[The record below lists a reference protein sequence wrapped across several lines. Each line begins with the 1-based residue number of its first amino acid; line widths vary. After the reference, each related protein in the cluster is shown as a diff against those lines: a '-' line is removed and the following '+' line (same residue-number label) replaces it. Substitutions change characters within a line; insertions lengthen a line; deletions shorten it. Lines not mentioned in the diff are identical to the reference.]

1 MNYLS
6 KRSKM
11 CAEFSAKDIGDKV
24 TVLGFIGKYRNLGN
38 LIFVDLRD
46 RTGIL
51 QISFEEASCGE
62 EVFCEAAKLRNEFVV
77 AVEGV
82 IRSRGEKNINHN
94 LPSGEVELS
103 AESLDI
109 LSEAEVPPFV
119 ISDLAE
125 VGEVTRLKYRYLDL
139 RRGSLQQNIQMR
151 SKLCHLVHSY
161 MDKQGFLDIDT
172 PCLGRSTPEGA
183 RDYLV
188 PSRVHHGEF
197 YALPQSP
204 QIYKQLLMIAGFDRY
219 YQIAKCFRDEDLRAN
234 RQPEFTQIDMEMSY
248 ADCEDVMGV
257 AEGLIREVFD
267 KLIGVKLPEK
277 LRRMPY
283 AEAMDRF
290 GSDKPDTRFGLELR
304 DVSEIVRSC
313 GFSVFESTVAAGN
326 KVKCINAKGLASNY
340 TRKEIDKL
348 TEFVKDYGAK
358 GLAWISLKEEG
369 TTSSFVKF
377 LKEGSLD
384 QILKAADAETG
395 DILFFVADK
404 YAVCSASLGA
414 LRLKIARDHGLIP
427 VGSYDFLWVTEFP
440 LLEYSEE
447 EGRYVAIHHPFTAA
461 MDEDIPLLDS
471 DPLKVRSKAYDLVIN
486 GEEAGGG
493 SIRIHTPEMQSK
505 IFNLLGFS
513 DQDIVDRFGFFVEAF
528 RYGAPPHGGLAF
540 GLDRLVMLL
549 TGAESIKDVIAFP
562 KMQNACCLMSD
573 APSAVEPKQLLDL
586 AIEVSKEGK

>member
-1 MNYLS
+1 MDYLS
-6 KRSKM
+6 KRTKM
-11 CAEFSAKDIGDKV
+11 CAEFSAKNIGERY

-46 RTGIL
+46 RTGLL

-62 EVFCEAAKLRNEFVV
+62 SVFRTAEKLRNEFVV
-77 AVEGV
+77 AVTGV
-82 IRSRGEKNINHN
+82 IRSRGEKNINRN

-103 AESLDI
+103 AETLDI

-119 ISDLAE
+119 ISELAE

-139 RRGSLQQNIQMR
+139 RRGSLQANIQMR

-161 MDKQGFLDIDT
+161 MDGKGFLDIDT

-283 AEAMDRF
+283 AEAMERF
-290 GSDKPDTRFGLELR
+290 GSDKPDTRFGMELT
-304 DVSEIVRSC
+304 DVSEVVKSC

-326 KVKCINAKGLASNY
+326 VVKCITAKGLAAAYS
-340 TRKEIDKL
+340 RKEIDKL

-369 TTSSFVKF
+369 TTSSFAKF
-377 LKEGSLD
+377 LKEGCLED
-384 QILKAADAETG
+384 ILAAANATTG
-395 DILFFVADK
+395 DIVFFVADK
-404 YAVCSASLGA
+404 YAVVSAALGA
-414 LRLKIARDHGLIP
+414 LRLKIARDHALIP
-427 VGSYDFLWVTEFP
+427 AGSFDFLWVTEFP

-447 EGRYVAIHHPFTAA
+447 ENRYVAIHHPFTAA
-461 MDEDIPLLDS
+461 MDEDLPLLDT

-573 APSAVEPKQLLDL
+573 APSPVEPKQLTDL
-586 AIEVSKEGK
+586 AIAVTKEDK

>member
-1 MNYLS
+1 MDYLS
-6 KRSKM
+6 KRTKM
-11 CAEFSAKDIGDKV
+11 CAEFSAKNIGERY

-46 RTGIL
+46 RTGLL

-62 EVFCEAAKLRNEFVV
+62 SVFRTAEKLGNEFVV
-77 AVEGV
+77 AVTGV
-82 IRSRGEKNINHN
+82 IRSRGEKNINRN

-103 AESLDI
+103 AETLDI

-119 ISDLAE
+119 ISELAE

-139 RRGSLQQNIQMR
+139 RRGSLQANIQMR

-161 MDKQGFLDIDT
+161 MDGKGFLDIDT

-283 AEAMDRF
+283 AEAMERF
-290 GSDKPDTRFGLELR
+290 GSDKPDTRFGMELT
-304 DVSEIVRSC
+304 DVSEVVKSC

-326 KVKCINAKGLASNY
+326 VVKCITAKGLAAAYS
-340 TRKEIDKL
+340 RKEIDKL

-369 TTSSFVKF
+369 TTSSFAKF
-377 LKEGSLD
+377 LKEGCLED
-384 QILKAADAETG
+384 ILAAANATTG
-395 DILFFVADK
+395 DIVFFVADK
-404 YAVCSASLGA
+404 YAVVSAALGA
-414 LRLKIARDHGLIP
+414 LRLKIARDHALIP
-427 VGSYDFLWVTEFP
+427 AGSFDFLWVTEFP

-447 EGRYVAIHHPFTAA
+447 ENRYVAIHHPFTAA
-461 MDEDIPLLDS
+461 MDEDLPLLDT

-573 APSAVEPKQLLDL
+573 APSPVEPKQLTDL
-586 AIEVSKEGK
+586 AIAVTKEDK

>member
-1 MNYLS
+1 MDYLS
-6 KRSKM
+6 KRTKM
-11 CAEFSAKDIGDKV
+11 CAEFSAKDIGAKV

-38 LIFVDLRD
+38 LIFTDLRD

-62 EVFCEAAKLRNEFVV
+62 EVFQKAVKLRNEFVV
-77 AVEGV
+77 AVTGV
-82 IRSRGEKNINHN
+82 IRSRGEKNINRN
-94 LPSGEVELS
+94 LPSGEVEL
-103 AESLDI
+103 AADCLDI
-109 LSEAEVPPFV
+109 LSEADVPPFV
-119 ISDLAE
+119 ISELAE

-139 RRGSLQQNIQMR
+139 RRGSLQANIQMR

-290 GSDKPDTRFGLELR
+290 GSDKPDTRFGLELM
-304 DVSEIVRSC
+304 DVSDLVGTC

-326 KVKCINAKGLASNY
+326 KVKCVNAKGLASHY
-340 TRKEIDKL
+340 SRKEIDKL
-348 TEFVKDYGAK
+348 AEFVKDYGAK
-358 GLAWISLKEEG
+358 GLAWIALKDEG
-369 TTSSFVKF
+369 VTSSFAKF
-377 LKEGSLD
+377 LKEGALD
-384 QILKAADAETG
+384 AVLSAVDAEKG
-395 DILFFVADK
+395 DVLFFVADK
-404 YAVCSASLGA
+404 YSVVSAALGA
-414 LRLKIARDHGLIP
+414 LRLKIAKDHGLIP
-427 VGSYDFLWVTEFP
+427 AGSFDFLWVTEFP

-461 MDEDIPLLDS
+461 MDEDLPLLDT

-573 APSAVEPKQLLDL
+573 APSPVEPKQLSDL
-586 AIEVSKEGK
+586 AIQVAKESK

>member
-1 MNYLS
+1 MS
-6 KRSKM
+6 VCPRR
-11 CAEFSAKDIGDKV
+11 
-24 TVLGFIGKYRNLGN
+24 LGFIGKYRNLGN
-38 LIFVDLRD
+38 LIFADLRD

-51 QISFEEASCGE
+51 QISFEEGSCGE
-62 EVFCEAAKLRNEFVV
+62 EVFRKAVTLRNEFVV

-82 IRSRGEKNINHN
+82 IRSRGEKNINRN

-103 AESLDI
+103 AESLDV
-109 LSEAEVPPFV
+109 LSEADVPPFV
-119 ISDLAE
+119 ISELAE

-139 RRGSLQQNIQMR
+139 RRGSLQSNIQMR
-151 SKLCHLVHSY
+151 SRLCHLVHAY

-290 GSDKPDTRFGLELR
+290 GSDKPDTRFGLELT
-304 DVSEIVRSC
+304 DVSDAVRSC
-313 GFSVFESTVAAGN
+313 GFSVFESTVAAGG
-326 KVKCINAKGLASNY
+326 KVKCINAKGLAAKYS
-340 TRKEIDKL
+340 RKEIDKL

-358 GLAWISLKEEG
+358 GLAWLSLKEEG
-369 TTSSFVKF
+369 PSSSFLKF
-377 LKEGSLD
+377 LGEGALEA
-384 QILKAADAETG
+384 ILSATGAEKG
-395 DILFFVADK
+395 DVLFFVADK
-404 YAVCSASLGA
+404 YSVCSAALGA
-414 LRLKIARDHGLIP
+414 LRLKIARDNGLIP
-427 VGSYDFLWVTEFP
+427 AGSFDFLWVTEFP

-461 MDEDIPLLDS
+461 MDEDLPLLDT

-573 APSAVEPKQLLDL
+573 APSAVEPKQLTDL
-586 AIEVSKEGK
+586 AIAVTQDKK